1 VREGRV
7 RELMA
12 DRREYRIETAG
23 PVPDRLAAQFRQDGM
38 EVSEHAIALS
48 ADDPGPVQ
56 PVIDALR
63 AQGVV
68 IRAVVEKSLT
78 LEELFL
84 EAVEDAEERGG
95 AA

>member
-1 VREGRV
+1 MTVEGGGV
-7 RELMA
+7 
-12 DRREYRIETAG
+12 
-23 PVPDRLAAQFRQDGM
+23 V
-38 EVSEHAIALS
+38 LS

-63 AQGVV
+63 AEGVV
-68 IRAVVEKSLT
+68 IRSVAEKSVT

-84 EAVEDAEERGG
+84 EAVGGDGGEEG